1 MLSIAY
7 VLPAQVTH
15 EVKASAGTTFLK
27 VVDLVSSVSD
37 VIFFLKYD
45 CWCHAAHKY
54 LSGISPFVYRCWWI
68 QKLSKRTIKWA
79 NHDGTPPLSQSP
91 IVAPEKSF
99 SSFGQEPFPPLKKEE
114 RKKKWGAVSP
124 AVSSHPN
131 PQAIMLLPRHDLLED
146 TVARTATALV
156 ETLSAKICF
165 GSPSCKHAR
174 RLLQSCVCSRKWD
187 GAYSLRRTTPR

>member
-15 EVKASAGTTFLK
+15 EVKASAGITFLK

-37 VIFFLKYD
+37 VIFFFKYD

-114 RKKKWGAVSP
+114 REKKVGGC
-124 AVSSHPN
+124 
-131 PQAIMLLPRHDLLED
+131 
-146 TVARTATALV
+146 
-156 ETLSAKICF
+156 LSCSLFTSK
-165 GSPSCKHAR
+165 SPSNYAAASAWFAWGHCCSNSHSFGGNTFRKDLFR
-174 RLLQSCVCSRKWD
+174 VSLL
-187 GAYSLRRTTPR
+187 